1 MANYFILKIY
11 TKRYIAVEKVRL
23 KLIYPENKIKEPILS
38 KVCKQFDV
46 EINIRKANVQENI
59 GWLEL
64 EMLGNDEE
72 IKKAM
77 DLLKSNG
84 VDVSFLEGQIFRE

>member
-1 MANYFILKIY
+1 M
-11 TKRYIAVEKVRL
+11 ESVRL

-38 KVCKQFDV
+38 KVCKKFNI
-46 EINIRKANVQENI
+46 EINIRKANVQESI

-64 EMLGNDEE
+64 ELSGKDEE

-77 DLLKSNG
+77 DFLKENG
-84 VDVSFLEGQIFRE
+84 IEVLFLEGQIFRE